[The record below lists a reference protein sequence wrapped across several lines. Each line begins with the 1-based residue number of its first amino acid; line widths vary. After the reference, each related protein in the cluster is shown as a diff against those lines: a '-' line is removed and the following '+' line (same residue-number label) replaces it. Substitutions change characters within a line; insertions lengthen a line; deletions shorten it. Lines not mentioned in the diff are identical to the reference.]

1 MFPYYFLLILTLLTL
16 RWQECPSSTDAS
28 DLGLGTDSVLP
39 GSSAGA
45 ALFSAYQD
53 EVRRQQ
59 GLANANANA
68 SSNSSVPQHPDAPQH
83 HPLKTS
89 ANAAASDR
97 SDNADKA
104 LEAEL
109 GFVPRRSAEWSRADA
124 SSSAALSS
132 SSASVVLPP
141 VGNINS
147 GRASAGVASA
157 RSSDRDADAL
167 RLPPLMRAATVVP
180 PRSAAAVAATSSL
193 IIRHGDSDEET
204 DASASSSSSEASQSI
219 LALASTLNRIGSR
232 QASPLAGARTAPPLG
247 QIESSLASIMAASLL
262 SAEAEAAAFTAADV
276 ESMSVSKMVSQR
288 QAAGAGAAVGQT
300 SMSVDQ
306 QHVQHDAAMR
316 APSPTKH
323 SRILHAASQSQS
335 QSYPA
340 SSAMSE
346 MEEYY
351 QVRPVQ
357 WLDCVSAHRFFV
369 NSISRSWVATCL
381 FCPAAAIVAHAF
393 IRADR
398 IASVPRGP
406 RVDALCADRTCRRN

>member
-1 MFPYYFLLILTLLTL
+1 MFPYSFLLILTLLTL

-132 SSASVVLPP
+132 ASASVALPP
-141 VGNINS
+141 AGNINS
-147 GRASAGVASA
+147 GRASAVAASA

-262 SAEAEAAAFTAADV
+262 SAEAEAAAFTAAEV

-288 QAAGAGAAVGQT
+288 QAAAAGAGAAVGQM
-300 SMSVDQ
+300 SMPVDQ
-306 QHVQHDAAMR
+306 QHAQHDAAMR
-316 APSPTKH
+316 APSPTKR

-357 WLDCVSAHRFFV
+357 WLDCVSAHHF
-369 NSISRSWVATCL
+369 L
-381 FCPAAAIVAHAF
+381 
-393 IRADR
+393 
-398 IASVPRGP
+398 
-406 RVDALCADRTCRRN
+406 